1 MSEVPQSSY
10 YFKYLEAQ
18 TVITEDIKITDPN
31 FDNITVNNDAVFR
44 QGIRVDTNL
53 GDTESNV
60 STFTVSANLNKVG
73 IGTETPN
80 STLHILNNTDTYQL
94 KIANNNSDFLGINV
108 DENNNTTFINNTSS
122 GVFNFSNHI
131 NANSGMDI
139 TNNLKVQYD
148 SNKILTIN
156 TDQNNNSNFSINNNG
171 FFNFN
176 NLLKANDG
184 LIVSNNNLEIINQ
197 GITQTGT
204 NEVNLSGN
212 LKITNNTPV
221 NDNLSSGALIV
232 NGGAGVSLE
241 LKVGEDIYVN
251 DSIYVGNDGSGDIY
265 LKQDGGSIKFGDDS
279 DVTIQHVHNSGLII
293 SGNLT
298 VNGTTTT
305 INTDNSTMKDTLM
318 ELGNG
323 RQDTP
328 IANDSGIVILRN
340 TSNNEDN
347 AFIGFDESED
357 KFIMGTGTFT
367 GSSTG
372 NLTINRGD
380 LLINDIICNN
390 VSGSL
395 TGNSATSTRLLNS
408 RTIQATGDISWSVGF
423 DGSSD
428 VSGSATLNY
437 IDFSTLS
444 GISGIL
450 GVSNGGTGNSTGN
463 AVTATAL
470 QTSRTIGGVS
480 FDGSANINLPGV
492 NIAGNQN
499 TSGNAATATVL
510 QTARNIGGVS
520 FNGSTDIDLPG
531 VNTIGDQ
538 DTNGN
543 AATATTLETAR
554 NIGGVSFNGSTDIDL
569 PGVNTI
575 GDQDTSGNAATA
587 TTLATARN
595 IGGVSFNGST
605 DIDLP
610 GVNTIGD
617 QDTSGNAA
625 TATTLETARTIG
637 GVSFNGSTDIDLPG
651 VNTIGDQDTSGNAAT
666 ATTLETAR
674 NIGGVSFNGSTD
686 IDLPGVNTTGNQD
699 TTGSAA
705 SLTANY
711 ISGLTEGSLIDIV
724 HTPNSDSNA
733 TIAVDLSEATDTTIV
748 DGDYIVMLDGGIGG
762 TNAKTS
768 ISNISNLFAG
778 TGLTSTNS
786 VLNIDSSQTQ
796 ITSLGSLNGLTISS
810 SNTVNMGNN
819 RIQNVTDPISAQDA
833 ATKAYVDSSIQGLHI
848 LNACKAATTSNIS
861 LDNTTTTID
870 GVTLSNNDRVL
881 VKDQTAGEDNG
892 IYIVSTSGSWARSE
906 DFNDSSEIDTGDF
919 VFIGEGTINGSHGYV
934 LTTTGSIT
942 LGTTLLEWTQF
953 SGAGQIEAGNGLQ
966 KNNQLIS
973 VDLKT
978 NGGLV
983 IESQKLA
990 VDLSGSSITGTLS
1003 IADGGT
1009 GATSAE
1015 GARTTLGVDP
1025 AGTDNSTDVTL
1036 TTVTSNY
1043 LSINGQEITAGIVPI
1058 SLGGTGATSAADART
1073 ALGVDAA
1080 GTDNSTN
1087 VTLTNTDYLSI
1098 SGQAITA
1105 GTVPI
1110 SKGGT
1115 GATSAAD
1122 ARTNLGVDA
1131 AGTDNSTNVTLTN
1144 TDYLSISGQAITA
1157 GTVPISKGGTGAT
1170 SPADA
1175 RTALGVPS
1183 TFSDLSGEIK
1193 INDSTKI
1200 FYSEII
1206 VTVSNSKYILDGTQQ
1221 QTLNLQKGITYRFNL
1236 EDSSVATHPFKL
1248 STTSDGTH
1256 SPSGSEYTTGVT
1268 TNGTA
1273 GSSNSYVQIIIEQ
1286 DTPLLYYYCG
1296 NHSGMGGM
1304 AYTGGTVPISLGG
1317 TGATSA
1323 ADARTALG
1331 VDAAGTDNSTNVTL
1345 TNTDYLS
1352 INGQAITAGTVPIS
1366 KGGTGATSPADART
1380 ALGVDPAGTDN
1391 STNVTLTNT
1400 DYLSINGQAIT
1411 AGTVP
1416 ISRGGTGLTSL
1427 GTAGQ
1432 VLTIN
1437 SGATA
1442 LEWADSS
1449 SGTVTETFKTI
1460 EVSGQNSVVAD
1471 SATDTLTLAA
1481 GTGMTIT
1488 TDNSTDTITFSSSGG
1503 GTASNSFE
1511 TISVSG
1517 QNSVVA
1523 DSATDTLTLVA
1534 GTGMTITTDNSTDT
1548 ITFSSSGG
1556 GTVTEA
1562 FKTISI
1568 SGQSDVVADS
1578 ATDTLT
1584 LVAGSGINLTT
1595 DANGDSITITNTGG
1609 GGGGGSSTF
1618 IGLSDTP
1625 SNFSG
1630 QSNKLLKVNSN
1641 ENALEY
1647 VDKVT
1652 ANPGSTTGQLSSIAI
1667 DGINYSIS
1675 GSGGS
1680 GNSATEGALILDS
1693 YTVTA
1698 NTNTQDITLDVG
1710 SSYADYEYFSLAC
1723 VNLEGTLSGYIV
1735 WQPID
1740 TSDNL
1745 HNTTT
1750 NSKWDITNITD
1761 TLVEALT
1768 QKNENYHILS
1778 YHTLGKQYINAKI
1791 FGLNLSDKKYSIF
1804 NSIGLHSTG
1813 TNTISQ
1819 DGSTSQSSTTICQK
1833 IRINNYSTTNTK
1845 GSIRNGTFILYGH
1858 KKTGVISSNLLPLPT
1873 VSNATRTLQVK
1884 EDGSGYEFTDFVKG
1898 INNTGMHLLSRQHK
1912 TSAQSS
1918 SGWIFNITNYE
1929 DYDYFKLVGVN
1940 VRCSVNGAL
1949 VWRGIKASDN
1959 TENMTNSEYSYIFS
1973 NIGSTGTG
1981 SNAGSNPGV
1990 NLTGSHLIA
1999 DSTPGPVNFEVT
2011 IYGLNKSEQKYSTFH
2026 SSGQTS
2032 STEYDNNTSYY
2043 YTGSTLQYGS
2053 SSSEN
2058 YKCNGIKIYNNN
2070 SSNNFYGTIML
2081 YGFRNNSNVV
2091 STINYNGSELLDNKI
2106 IDTNSQNLILDCG
2119 SAYESYEY
2127 FELVCT
2133 NIQGTVNGYI
2143 GWQPYTSNPITT
2155 STSTKWKTFTIT
2167 DNTPDVTT
2175 NESKQWHIL
2184 GFTTQGKQ
2192 QIRSQIYNLNKVD
2205 KKYCKFNNIGL
2216 HSNTTDTIS
2225 QEGSTSQIDNT
2236 KCRYIVINNF
2246 AEADT
2251 TNATGYISAG
2261 TIMLYGYKTNKSAAM
2276 TVPIP
2281 NPTFEDA
2288 GKVLQLD
2295 STGTTIEYADKSIHN
2310 SIVDGDM
2317 IIGNDNDNI
2326 MVVNSKSEFNQEIK
2340 GNLRGDVVGKFEGE
2354 INNGN
2359 LKGTTIIGEDKD
2371 DLVIVNGDT
2380 KLLGNVNIG
2389 NNTNTEIK
2397 GNINIINN
2405 IKLNSTPLIT
2415 QIHGFYQSKVNTNAG
2430 NQWLNHVA
2438 PSEAHITANSIKGM
2452 KSVVNMMPYA
2462 LTFTSDADTEEE
2474 TNFTFEIRA
2483 RNDTSSDAALDT
2495 SNTTNRGTITL
2506 NNLTTSKGEMGLINN
2521 PSQISTNQNWG
2532 LYINSAVLSEDNTTT
2547 NDHFG
2552 CEFLVKV
2559 YFYQV

>member
-674 NIGGVSFNGSTD
+674 NIGGVSFNGSID

-1098 SGQAITA
+1098 S
-1105 GTVPI
+1105 
-1110 SKGGT
+1110 
-1115 GATSAAD
+1115 
-1122 ARTNLGVDA
+1122 
-1131 AGTDNSTNVTLTN
+1131 
-1144 TDYLSISGQAITA
+1144 
-1157 GTVPISKGGTGAT
+1157 
-1170 SPADA
+1170 
-1175 RTALGVPS
+1175 
-1183 TFSDLSGEIK
+1183 
-1193 INDSTKI
+1193 
-1200 FYSEII
+1200 
-1206 VTVSNSKYILDGTQQ
+1206 
-1221 QTLNLQKGITYRFNL
+1221 
-1236 EDSSVATHPFKL
+1236 
-1248 STTSDGTH
+1248 
-1256 SPSGSEYTTGVT
+1256 
-1268 TNGTA
+1268 
-1273 GSSNSYVQIIIEQ
+1273 
-1286 DTPLLYYYCG
+1286 
-1296 NHSGMGGM
+1296 
-1304 AYTGGTVPISLGG
+1304 
-1317 TGATSA
+1317 
-1323 ADARTALG
+1323 
-1331 VDAAGTDNSTNVTL
+1331 
-1345 TNTDYLS
+1345 
-1352 INGQAITAGTVPIS
+1352 
-1366 KGGTGATSPADART
+1366 
-1380 ALGVDPAGTDN
+1380 
-1391 STNVTLTNT
+1391 
-1400 DYLSINGQAIT
+1400 GQAIT